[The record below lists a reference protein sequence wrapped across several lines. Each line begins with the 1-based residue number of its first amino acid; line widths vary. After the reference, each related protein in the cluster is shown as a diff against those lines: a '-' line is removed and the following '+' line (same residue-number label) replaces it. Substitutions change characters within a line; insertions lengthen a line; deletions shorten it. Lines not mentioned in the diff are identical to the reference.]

1 MVFSS
6 CSSLCRKVKWKLI
19 YPHHRRAMWKS
30 CEVFFVGYPKT
41 GNTWLRY
48 QLGLVSQYSGPAG
61 EPLRLFDGWD
71 WLGRCERVWGGPACH
86 FTHHPL
92 TWEKQTALELTHG
105 NVVKP
110 FGDKRIVLLV
120 RTPLDALLSA
130 WYQETKRVTPPYQGS
145 FIEFATDP
153 VFGLDKFIKFYNLW
167 AEAAKNND
175 RILLVSYENQRLN
188 NLDSLT
194 SVLRFLGMEVHA
206 EIVDRAIAD
215 ASFESM
221 QSIEKKGKGPVYKSS
236 MQSIFATN
244 LGAGEEGMHVRRGV
258 IGGYLD
264 LLPENDRIRLE
275 QKISDELD
283 PIYGYGKQVY

>member
-1 MVFSS
+1 
-6 CSSLCRKVKWKLI
+6 
-19 YPHHRRAMWKS
+19 MWRS

-48 QLGLVSQYSGPAG
+48 QLGLVSQYSGPVG
-61 EPLRLFDGWD
+61 TPLRLFDGWD

-92 TWEKQTALELTHG
+92 TWENQTALDLTYG

-110 FGDKRIVLLV
+110 FGDRRIVLLV
-120 RTPLDALLSA
+120 RTPLDAILSA
-130 WYQETKRVTPPYQGS
+130 WYQETKRVTPPYGGS
-145 FIEFATDP
+145 FIEFVNDP

-167 AEAAKNND
+167 ADAIQKNE

-188 NLDSLT
+188 NLDTLT
-194 SVLRFLGMEVHA
+194 SVLKFLGMNVPP
-206 EIVDRAIAD
+206 EIADLAIAD

-221 QSIEKKGKGPVYKSS
+221 QSIEKIGNGPVYRSS

-244 LGAGEEGMHVRRGV
+244 VGAGDDGLHVRRGV
-258 IGGYLD
+258 IGGYVD
-264 LLPENDRIRLE
+264 VLPEHDRIRLE
-275 QKISDELD
+275 QKISDELN
-283 PIYGYGKQVY
+283 PVYGYGR